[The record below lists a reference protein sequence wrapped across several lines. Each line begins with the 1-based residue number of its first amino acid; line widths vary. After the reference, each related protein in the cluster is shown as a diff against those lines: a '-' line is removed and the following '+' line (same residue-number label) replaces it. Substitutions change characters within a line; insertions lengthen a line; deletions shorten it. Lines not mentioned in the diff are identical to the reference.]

1 MYNLLSETYLA
12 EVQLKGSPEPPATNS
27 HDETLR
33 RARRARERESRY
45 VAAGTRRWWLNER
58 GWLVERSGPDQTPAL
73 ALPERLL
80 QAVGQLFLRWGT
92 SLAGRAVSAA
102 EVRPPVTTGTTA
114 RPSPS

>member
-1 MYNLLSETYLA
+1 VYNLLSETYLA
-12 EVQLKGSPEPPATNS
+12 ELELKGPPEPPATNS
-27 HDETLR
+27 HEETLR

-102 EVRPPVTTGTTA
+102 EVRSPITTGTTA